1 VTDTTILGQPMP
13 ARAWGA
19 EHLDE
24 LSRVEMILN
33 AGCDQFGGEARPEL
47 VVQLVEQ
54 GRIAEERIDVSVRRL
69 LREKFI
75 LGLFDDPSSSESPNR
90 RVHFPSTCPDPWPPW
105 KPAAPTFRST
115 RLSRSSGSVTAS
127 ATRTAAVITD
137 SGSDY
142 STSDASLAAA
152 PSCTSTVRS
161 SAPRRITSSITPPAA
176 VSSARNRSSMPRTGW
191 PAA

>member
-1 VTDTTILGQPMP
+1 MP
-13 ARAWGA
+13 ARAWGV

-75 LGLFDDPSSSESPNR
+75 LGLFDEPYLDLDHAATLARPSSLPPEPAPN
-90 RVHFPSTCPDPWPPW
+90 V
-105 KPAAPTFRST
+105 
-115 RLSRSSGSVTAS
+115 G
-127 ATRTAAVITD
+127 RTH
-137 SGSDY
+137 
-142 STSDASLAAA
+142 
-152 PSCTSTVRS
+152 C
-161 SAPRRITSSITPPAA
+161 
-176 VSSARNRSSMPRTGW
+176 
-191 PAA
+191 